1 MSRPLACGEGG
12 TLCVLLLLLLLLLL
26 RPLLRLRPRLRLLK
40 LRLLLRLLLLLRQTL
55 PAELWPVAEAAG
67 VVGPELLLLPELLLG
82 HLVLHHLLVHHL
94 VLHHLVVLPLLLLL
108 RVLRELEALVW
119 VVLRGTEGVPPR
131 VLLAPML
138 PLWLWLWLHC
148 TAWRVVP
155 ADPAVVVWALALLRK
170 VARQPQL
177 AGGVRLRLVRVRRS
191 HRVRL
196 KNAGKLS

>member
-1 MSRPLACGEGG
+1 MICLAAIAHIWAESLQSVFGG
-12 TLCVLLLLLLLLLL
+12 LLRQLKLCV
-26 RPLLRLRPRLRLLK
+26 P
-40 LRLLLRLLLLLRQTL
+40 LRLLLLLRQLRPT
-55 PAELWPVAEAAG
+55 ELRPVAVAAG
-67 VVGPELLLLPELLLG
+67 VVRPELLLLPELLLG

-94 VLHHLVVLPLLLLL
+94 VLHQLVVLPLLLLL
-108 RVLRELEALVW
+108 RVLWGLEALAW
-119 VVLRGTEGVPPR
+119 VVLRGTGGVPAR

-138 PLWLWLWLHC
+138 LLWLWLWLHC

-177 AGGVRLRLVRVRRS
+177 AGGVRHRLVRVRLS

-196 KNAGKLS
+196 ESASKLP

>member
-1 MSRPLACGEGG
+1 M
-12 TLCVLLLLLLLLLL
+12 LLLLLLLLL
-26 RPLLRLRPRLRLLK
+26 RRLLRLRLK
-40 LRLLLRLLLLLRQTL
+40 HLLLLLRQLRPT
-55 PAELWPVAEAAG
+55 ELRPVAVAAG
-67 VVGPELLLLPELLLG
+67 VVRPELLLLPELLLG

-108 RVLRELEALVW
+108 RVLRGLEALVW
-119 VVLRGTEGVPPR
+119 VVLRGTEGVPTR

-155 ADPAVVVWALALLRK
+155 ADPAVVVWALALRRNL
-170 VARQPQL
+170 ARQPQL

-196 KNAGKLS
+196 RNAGKLS